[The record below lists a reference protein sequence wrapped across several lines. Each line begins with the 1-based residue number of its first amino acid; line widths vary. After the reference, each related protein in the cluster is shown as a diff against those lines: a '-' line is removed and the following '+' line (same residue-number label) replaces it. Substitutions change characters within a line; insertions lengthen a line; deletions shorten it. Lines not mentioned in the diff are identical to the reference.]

1 MSMRS
6 LLVSF
11 LLLGA
16 PAAAQPG
23 QLSGP
28 VAGYVYDQAAAA
40 LRPVRGVPGAATLGE
55 PLALAIVPEA
65 GFVAP
70 HQDLAV
76 LVSAGG
82 STHWYGLSGNA
93 ATEVAAQGSIAT
105 PERVVFS
112 PTGAA
117 AALIGIRTVQ
127 VVTGLPASPALA
139 GSVATPAGGCDAAR
153 ANVGANAGAAARS
166 ACAKPSLAVSDDGAW
181 LLLASGNEL
190 RLVAV
195 ASGSSM
201 TLMPIGRSAAVAFS
215 PGSHDAAIFTAGSL
229 SLIHDAAGAASQQ
242 LVARNSALA
251 TAVGVAFSTDGAT
264 LWAAGGAGLVMSYDL
279 AGGAV
284 VELSSGAAATAMEPM
299 GGFFRLNQAGAGP
312 LWLVDPNAGSPR
324 AFFVP
329 PAATSN

>member
-28 VAGYVYDQAAAA
+28 VAGYVYDQAASA
-40 LRPVRGVPGAATLGE
+40 LRPVRGVPGAATLGD
-55 PLALAIVPEA
+55 PLALGIAPEA

-70 HQDLAV
+70 RQDLAV
-76 LVSAGG
+76 LVATGG
-82 STHWYGLSGNA
+82 STHWYSLSGNA

-112 PTGAA
+112 PSGAA
-117 AALIGIRTVQ
+117 AALIGSRSVQ
-127 VVTGLPASPALA
+127 VVTGLPARPALA
-139 GSVATPAGGCDAAR
+139 GSIATTAGGCDAVR
-153 ANVGANAGAAARS
+153 ADAGANAGAAGRS
-166 ACAKPSLAVSDDGAW
+166 ACATPSLAVSDDGAW
-181 LLLASGNEL
+181 LLLASGNGL

-195 ASGSSM
+195 ASGSSI
-201 TLMPIGRSAAVAFS
+201 TLMPVGPSAAVAFS

-312 LWLVDPNAGSPR
+312 LWLGDPNAGSPR